1 VRIGLIGVGQMGG
14 AMARCYAHA
23 GHEVVAHDLNRAAL
37 NALAEHP
44 SRRISAA
51 ASLAEVARSC
61 ELIAIC
67 VQNDAQVMEV
77 LTGPEGL
84 LSVARGGSVV
94 LIHSTVS
101 LETLRSAARAARA
114 AGLALLE
121 APVSGRNGFHSV
133 GELCVMVG
141 GERDAFLRAQP
152 ALETIGSLV
161 LHLGP
166 IGSGMD
172 AKLVRNTI
180 AYQQYLVAYEAL
192 SLARE
197 LGVSPDTL
205 ARILE
210 HTGILADNL
219 GSFLRERG
227 NMRPLEDPERRK
239 AFEITTATAHKD
251 LAAVLARAREVG
263 LEMPVTA
270 AAAEY
275 MADVFGVAAPR
286 RPQPVGT

>member
-1 VRIGLIGVGQMGG
+1 VHIGLIGVGQMGG
-14 AMARCYAHA
+14 AMARCLADG
-23 GHEVVAHDLNRAAL
+23 GHDVVAFDLNGAAL
-37 NALAEHP
+37 AALAEHP

-51 ASLAEVARSC
+51 GSLADLARSC

-67 VQNDAQVMEV
+67 VQTDAQVMDV
-77 LTGPEGL
+77 LSGREGL
-84 LSVARGGSVV
+84 LSVARSSSVV
-94 LIHSTVS
+94 IIHSTVS
-101 LETLRSAARAARA
+101 LETLRNAAQAARA

-141 GERDAFLRAQP
+141 GEHDAFVRARP

-166 IGSGMD
+166 IGAGMD
-172 AKLVRNTI
+172 AKFVRNTI
-180 AYQQYLVAYEAL
+180 AYQQYLVAYEAH

-197 LGVSPDTL
+197 LGIPADAL

-219 GSFLRERG
+219 RAFLRERG
-227 NMRPLEDPERRK
+227 DMRPLEDPERRK

-270 AAAEY
+270 AASEH
-275 MADVFGVAAPR
+275 MADAFGVA
-286 RPQPVGT
+286 RPDRT